1 MLVSEAE
8 GSVHLDEFSAI
19 GSKMQS
25 LAKDVAAKNNNEA
38 SALLEAIPAFTWRL
52 LPEGQKPREHIET
65 CRDSSQYYLN
75 RVLLQAKQEGRTTS
89 WPKAV
94 LDVYEALLV
103 FVASSSSSVTGVTQG
118 PKAPVAKVSQKPV
131 AAKPSDAAPKVEL
144 QGNKWIV
151 EKGRNHAEPIIITP
165 ESMSQAVI
173 IEDCENVKVRVEG
186 KVTAV
191 SVNRCKRL
199 TLQVGDIVSNVEAMS
214 TTRSDFIL
222 LGTVPTVVLDSS
234 EGIRL
239 LLNEQSRNTQVLSSK
254 CAEINLVISA
264 QLINKATDDVEEQTE
279 IALPFQFKS
288 VLNEDG
294 TVSTEAVKHAGA

>member
-19 GSKMQS
+19 GGKMQS
-25 LAKDVAAKNNNEA
+25 LAKEVAAKHNNEA
-38 SALLEAIPAFTWRL
+38 SALLETIPAFTWRL
-52 LPEGQKPREHIET
+52 LSEGQKPREHIET
-65 CRDSSQYYLN
+65 CRDSTQYYLN
-75 RVLLQAKQEGRTTS
+75 RVLLQAKQEGRTTA

-103 FVASSSSSVTGVTQG
+103 FVASSTSAGQT
-118 PKAPVAKVSQKPV
+118 APVAKASAPVKPV
-131 AAKPSDAAPKVEL
+131 AAKPNDAGPKVQLE
-144 QGNKWIV
+144 GNKWIV
-151 EKGRNHAEPIIITP
+151 EKGRNHTDPVVITP

-173 IEDCENVKVRVEG
+173 IEDCENVKIRVDG

-199 TLQVGDIVSNVEAMS
+199 TLQVGDLVSNIEAMS

-239 LLNEQSRNTQVLSSK
+239 ILNEKSRNTQVLSSK
-254 CAEINLVISA
+254 CAEINLVIGA
-264 QLINKATDDVEEQTE
+264 GLINKATDDAEEQIE
-279 IALPFQFKS
+279 IALPFQFRSILNDDGS
-288 VLNEDG
+288 VN
-294 TVSTEAVKHAGA
+294 TEAVKHAGA